1 MDYAGGVLQIN
12 FEVVNRL
19 SRAESIKIASVTI
32 KWEHFL
38 PGLHK
43 VLNLSRFES
52 MSTQY
57 IHIWNN
63 IYIYIHIDVKRNLG
77 QIRKSSDFLYCCQ
90 PP

>member
-1 MDYAGGVLQIN
+1 MDYAGGVLEIN
-12 FEVVNRL
+12 FEVMNRL

-52 MSTQY
+52 MSTHLFIY
-57 IHIWNN
+57 TYMESY
-63 IYIYIHIDVKRNLG
+63 IYIYIHIDVKRNFW
-77 QIRKSSDFLYCCQ
+77 SN
-90 PP
+90 